1 MNQIIFPQ
9 TPEESPKANVSPKSK
24 AKMKLRLY
32 QTQLYFA
39 SGLLVLL
46 FFIFLGFRFYQSSQ
60 ENYSQVLLD
69 QYHVSTL
76 YANTENVT
84 RLSTTV
90 PTNTPPFIIGMLEID
105 AIKLNYPI
113 LSESTNELLTI
124 SPCRFAGPMP
134 NEVGNLCIA
143 GHNYADNR
151 FFGRLDE
158 LSYDDIVKVFD
169 LSGHME
175 EYVVSAMARVSANDT
190 RCAGQDT
197 GGKKMVTL
205 LTCNNLSTTR
215 LAVQCIQK

>member
-9 TPEESPKANVSPKSK
+9 TPEEPQKIVTTKPPKKE
-24 AKMKLRLY
+24 MKLHLY
-32 QTQLYFA
+32 RTQLYFA
-39 SGLLVLL
+39 SSLLVFL
-46 FFIFLGFRFYQSSQ
+46 FCIFLGFRFYQSSQ

-84 RLSTTV
+84 RLSI
-90 PTNTPPFIIGMLEID
+90 TPENSTPFIIGMLQID

-113 LSESTNELLTI
+113 LSESNTELLTM

-158 LSYDDIVKVFD
+158 LSYGDIVKVFD

-175 EYVVSAMARVSANDT
+175 EYAVSAMARIAANDT

-205 LTCNNLSTTR
+205 ITCNNLSTTR

>member
-1 MNQIIFPQ
+1 MNQIVFPQ
-9 TPEESPKANVSPKSK
+9 MPEEEPKQSHVNSHKKEA
-24 AKMKLRLY
+24 KLRLY
-32 QTQLYFA
+32 RTQLYFA
-39 SGLLVLL
+39 SGLLVFL
-46 FFIFLGFRFYQSSQ
+46 FLIFLGFRFYQSSR

-84 RLSTTV
+84 RISTV
-90 PTNTPPFIIGMLEID
+90 SNPTPFIIGMLQID

-113 LSESTNELLTI
+113 LSESNTELLTM

-158 LSYDDIVKVFD
+158 LAYDDIVKVFD

-175 EYVVSAMARVSANDT
+175 EYTVSAIARIASNDT
-190 RCAGQDT
+190 RCTGQDT
-197 GGKKMVTL
+197 SGKKMVTL